1 MVLKIVND
9 SNTVNLK
16 SKTSNQSSWILG
28 LKTVQVSKSIV
39 ITSRYV
45 LVINYWWL
53 THPKIN
59 ERYRNVTKLTE
70 GLKMSTK
77 RFTEPF

>member
-9 SNTVNLK
+9 INTINLK
-16 SKTSNQSSWILG
+16 SKTSNQSSGILG
-28 LKTVQVSKSIV
+28 LKMLQLSKSMV
-39 ITSRYV
+39 ITSCYA

-59 ERYRNVTKLTE
+59 ERYGSVTELTE

-77 RFTEPF
+77 YFTEPL